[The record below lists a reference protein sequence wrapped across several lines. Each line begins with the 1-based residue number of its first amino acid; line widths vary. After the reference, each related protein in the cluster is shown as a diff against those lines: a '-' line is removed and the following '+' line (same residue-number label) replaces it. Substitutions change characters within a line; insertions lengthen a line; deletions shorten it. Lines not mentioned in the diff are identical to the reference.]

1 MAFNEA
7 ALIHAVEAVLTTWQS
22 KLGACYSRAM
32 CSSRRQKPR
41 QLTWAIFLICFV
53 FLAIRIS
60 GVHSHQHVVLVQ
72 ASVGGQTHEVKLPHI
87 EFGMFHQDH
96 LDLHD
101 HHGNS
106 EPALETLVHHDVQVD
121 AMFDTFGKT
130 SKQSQQQFSII
141 STVLLLQLMP
151 EPPSVIPRDR
161 APTGGPQKP
170 RLRPPSCGP
179 PDFFIA

>member
-1 MAFNEA
+1 MF
-7 ALIHAVEAVLTTWQS
+7 
-22 KLGACYSRAM
+22 
-32 CSSRRQKPR
+32 SSYRRQPR

-60 GVHSHQHVVLVQ
+60 GVHSHQHIVLTH
-72 ASVGGQTHEVKLPHI
+72 ANAATVGADTLEVDFPHI
-87 EFGMFHQDH
+87 EVGLFHQDH
-96 LDLHD
+96 SDLHD
-101 HHGNS
+101 HHGDS

-179 PDFFIA
+179 PEFFIA